1 MTATRRSLISELDD
15 AVRNG
20 SKGERVETLRRI
32 TDLFLAGNARLSEEQ
47 ISIFDDVIGHLMKRV
62 EDRNLAELSQRL
74 APISNAPNNVIQTL
88 ARHDEI
94 AIAGPVLT
102 FSARLT
108 SADLI
113 EIAKSK
119 AQGHLRAIA
128 HRTDIGP
135 SVTDALLDRG
145 NNEVRQSLAANLTAR
160 FSDEGMC
167 QLLEYA
173 ERDDSLSGRL
183 GLRSDIPLHLLCSL
197 LENASEP
204 VRQDILARAPSAQ
217 RAEVINLLEAMG
229 RTPRDDHADGDS
241 TRPHVLKM
249 SEEGELDEISLLQFA
264 RSREYVQMMMGLSV
278 ICSVEYRDMEQ
289 ICGGL
294 KTEDLLIP
302 CRAGGV
308 SWNTFRAIVAATP
321 SGAALGEQRIA
332 DLKKD
337 YARLAPSTAQR
348 ILHIRCR
355 QLSAAQPV

>member
-1 MTATRRSLISELDD
+1 MIATRRSLISELDD

-32 TDLFLAGNARLSEEQ
+32 TDLFLAGSARLSEEQ

-74 APISNAPNNVIQTL
+74 APVNNAPSNVVQTL
-88 ARHDEI
+88 ARNDEI

-119 AQGHLRAIA
+119 PQGHLQAIA
-128 HRTDIGP
+128 RRTDVGP

-145 NNEVRQSLAANLTAR
+145 NNEVRQSLATNLTAR

-167 QLLEYA
+167 LLIKFA
-173 ERDDSLSGRL
+173 EADASLPAKL
-183 GLRSDIPLHLLCSL
+183 GLRPDIPLHLLCNL
-197 LENASEP
+197 LENASESIK
-204 VRQDILARAPSAQ
+204 QDILARAPAVQ

-229 RTPRDDHADGDS
+229 RTPRDDDAGADS
-241 TRPHVLKM
+241 ARSHVLKM
-249 SEEGELDEISLLQFA
+249 FEEGELDEISLLQFA
-264 RSREYVQMMMGLSV
+264 RSQEYVQMIIGLSAM
-278 ICSVEYRDMEQ
+278 CSVEYRDMEQ
-289 ICGGL
+289 ICRGL

-348 ILHIRCR
+348 ILNIRCC
-355 QLSAAQPV
+355 QLSATQPV

>member
-1 MTATRRSLISELDD
+1 MTATRRSLIHELDD
-15 AVRNG
+15 AVKNG

-32 TDLFLAGNARLSEEQ
+32 TDLFLAGSARLTEEQ

-62 EDRNLAELSQRL
+62 EDRSLAELSQRL
-74 APISNAPNNVIQTL
+74 APVHNAPINVVQAL
-88 ARHDEI
+88 ARNDEI
-94 AIAGPVLT
+94 AVAGPVLT

-113 EIAKSK
+113 EICKSK
-119 AQGHLRAIA
+119 PQGHLQAIA
-128 HRTDIGP
+128 RRTDLGP

-145 NNEVRQSLAANLTAR
+145 NNDVRQGLADNLTAR

-167 QLLEYA
+167 LLIKFA
-173 ERDDSLSGRL
+173 EDDESLPAKL
-183 GLRSDIPLHLLCSL
+183 GMRSDIPLHLLCSL
-197 LENASEP
+197 LEHASELA
-204 VRQDILARAPSAQ
+204 RKDILARAPANQ

-229 RTPRDDHADGDS
+229 RMPRDDNADAETARS
-241 TRPHVLKM
+241 HVLKM
-249 SEEGELDEISLLQFA
+249 FEEGELDEISLLQFA
-264 RSREYVQMMMGLSV
+264 RSQEFGQMTMGLSAM
-278 ICSVEYRDMEQ
+278 CSVEYRDMEQ
-289 ICGGL
+289 ICRGL

-321 SGAALGEQRIA
+321 TGCTLGEQRIA
-332 DLKKD
+332 ELKKD

-355 QLSAAQPV
+355 QLSAAQPI